1 MEMSQ
6 AGLSVASPRREGEQI
21 MAGQSKAPFRA
32 NHVGSLLRPLELHQ
46 ARDKHQKGEI
56 NATQLRKV
64 EDRCI
69 RDAVKMQEDVGM
81 QGITDGKFRR
91 TLWHADFLSQMEGI
105 KVVEGLLPESARDFQ
120 NPDADVQ
127 RSPTQF
133 VVTKKLRHSHGI
145 EIDNFKFLASVTK
158 QIPKQCIPSPSL
170 IHFRTGRGGVDK
182 TAYPEMVDFF
192 ADLAR
197 AYRAEIAEL
206 AAAGCTYL
214 EIDDVNFAYLCDSKM
229 REGARKIGED
239 PDKLPSLY
247 ANLINECIKDRPAT
261 MVVCTHL
268 CRGNFR
274 SAWVAEGGYDPVA
287 EVLFNELKV
296 DGYFLEFDTPRA
308 GNFAPL
314 RYMPKGKKL
323 VLGLVTSK
331 TPELE
336 KPDDL
341 KRRID
346 EASKLVPM
354 DQLGISPQ
362 CGFSS
367 TVLGNKLTIRDQIA
381 KLRLVVQVA
390 RDVWGS

>member
-1 MEMSQ
+1 
-6 AGLSVASPRREGEQI
+6 
-21 MAGQSKAPFRA
+21 MAGQKKAPFRA
-32 NHVGSLLRPLELHQ
+32 NHVGSLLRPPHLLQ
-46 ARDKHQKGEI
+46 AREKHEKGEI
-56 NATQLRKV
+56 SAAALREV

-69 RDAVKMQEDVGM
+69 RDAVKMQEDIGM
-81 QGITDGKFRR
+81 PGITDGEFRR
-91 TLWHADFLSQMEGI
+91 TLWHADFLRQIEGV
-105 KVVEGLLPESARDFQ
+105 KVVEGLLPDSARHFQ

-133 VVTKKLRHSHGI
+133 VVTGKLRHARGI
-145 EIDNFKFLASVTK
+145 EVENFKFLASVTM
-158 QIPKQCIPSPSL
+158 QTAKQCIPSPSL
-170 IHFRTGRGGVDK
+170 VHFRTGRGGVDK
-182 TAYPEMVDFF
+182 AAYPDMADFF
-192 ADLAR
+192 ADLA
-197 AYRAEIAEL
+197 AVYREEIAQL

-214 EIDDVNFAYLCDSKM
+214 EIDDVNFAYLCDPKM
-229 REGARKIGED
+229 REGAKKIGED

-247 ANLINECIKDRPAT
+247 ANLINECIKDRPAN
-261 MVVCTHL
+261 MAVCTHL

-314 RYMPKGKKL
+314 RYMPKDKKL
-323 VLGLVTSK
+323 ILGLVSSK
-331 TPELE
+331 TGELE
-336 KPDDL
+336 KADDV

-346 EASKLVPM
+346 EASKLVAL

-367 TVLGNKLTIRDQIA
+367 TVLGNKLTIDDQIA
-381 KLRLVVQVA
+381 KLKLVVRVA
-390 RDVWGS
+390 RDVWGTV

>member
-1 MEMSQ
+1 
-6 AGLSVASPRREGEQI
+6 
-21 MAGQSKAPFRA
+21 MADQKNAPFRA
-32 NHVGSLLRPLELHQ
+32 NHVGSLLRPLELRE
-46 ARDKHQKGEI
+46 ARDKHARGEI
-56 NATQLRKV
+56 TEAQLRDI

-69 RDAVKMQEDVGM
+69 RNVVKMQEDVGM
-81 QGITDGKFRR
+81 PGVTDGEFRR
-91 TLWHADFLSQMEGI
+91 TLWNADFLRQIEGV
-105 KVVEGLLPESARDFQ
+105 KVEEGKVLESAKHFQ

-127 RSPTQF
+127 RSPTRF
-133 VVTKKLRHSHGI
+133 VVTGKLRHSHGI
-145 EIDNFKFLASVTK
+145 EVDNFKFLASVTS
-158 QIPKQCIPSPSL
+158 QTAKQCIPSPSL
-170 IHFRTGRGGVDK
+170 VHFRTGRGGVDK
-182 TAYPEMVDFF
+182 TAYPDMAEFF
-192 ADLAR
+192 ADLA
-197 AYRAEIAEL
+197 AVYREEIAQL

-214 EIDDVNFAYLCDSKM
+214 EIDDVNFAYLCDPKM
-229 REGARKIGED
+229 REGVEKIGED

-247 ANLINECIKDRPAT
+247 ANLINECIRDRPAN
-261 MVVCTHL
+261 MSVCTHL

-314 RYMPKGKKL
+314 RYMPEDKKL
-323 VLGLVTSK
+323 ILGLVSSK
-331 TPELE
+331 TGELE
-336 KPDDL
+336 NADDL

-346 EASKLVPM
+346 EASKLVPL

-367 TVLGNKLTIRDQIA
+367 TVLGNKLTVDDQIA

-390 RDVWGS
+390 RDVWGTV

>member
-1 MEMSQ
+1 
-6 AGLSVASPRREGEQI
+6 
-21 MAGQSKAPFRA
+21 MAEENRAPFRA
-32 NHVGSLLRPLELHQ
+32 NQVGSLLRPPELRQ
-46 ARDKHQKGEI
+46 ARDRHQSGEI
-56 NATQLRKV
+56 SAAQLREV

-69 RDAVKMQEDVGM
+69 RDAVRMQEEIGI
-81 QGITDGKFRR
+81 QGVTDGEFRR
-91 TLWHADFLSQMEGI
+91 TLWHADFLSHIEGV
-105 KVVEGLLPESARDFQ
+105 KVVEGLLPESARHFQ

-133 VVTKKLRHSHGI
+133 VVTGKLSHEHGI
-145 EIDNFKFLASVTK
+145 ETENFKFLASITK
-158 QIPKQCIPSPSL
+158 KTPKQCIPSPSL
-170 IHFRTGRGGVDK
+170 LHFRTGRAGIDR
-182 TAYPEMVDFF
+182 TAYPDMEDFF
-192 ADLAR
+192 TDLAR
-197 AYRAEIAEL
+197 VYREEIALL

-214 EIDDVNFAYLCDSKM
+214 EIDDVNFAYLCDTKM
-229 REGARKIGED
+229 REGAKRVAED

-247 ANLINECIKDRPAT
+247 ANLINECIKDRPAD
-261 MVVCTHL
+261 MAVCTHL

-274 SAWVAEGGYDPVA
+274 SAWIAEGGYDPVA

-314 RYMPKGKKL
+314 RYMPKDKKL
-323 VLGLVTSK
+323 ILGLVTSK
-331 TPELE
+331 TAELE

-346 EASKLVPM
+346 QASKLVPL

-367 TVLGNKLTIRDQIA
+367 TVLGNKLTIDDQIA
-381 KLRLVVQVA
+381 KLKLVVQVA

>member
-1 MEMSQ
+1 
-6 AGLSVASPRREGEQI
+6 
-21 MAGQSKAPFRA
+21 MAEEKKAPFRA
-32 NHVGSLLRPLELHQ
+32 NHVGSLLRPPELRQ
-46 ARDKHQKGEI
+46 AREKHQKGEI
-56 NATQLRKV
+56 TAAKLREV

-81 QGITDGKFRR
+81 QGITDGEFRR
-91 TLWHADFLSQMEGI
+91 NLWHADFLSQFQGI
-105 KVVEGLLPESARDFQ
+105 EVVEGLLPESARHFQ

-133 VVTKKLRHSHGI
+133 VVTGKLGHPHGI
-145 EIDNFKFLASVTK
+145 ETENFKYLASVTK
-158 QIPKQCIPSPSL
+158 NTPKQCIPSPSL
-170 IHFRTGRGGVDK
+170 VHFRTGRGGVDK
-182 TAYPEMVDFF
+182 AAYPDMEQFF

-197 AYRAEIAEL
+197 VYREEIAGL

-214 EIDDVNFAYLCDSKM
+214 QIDDVNFAYLCDPKM
-229 REGARKIGED
+229 REGAKKIGED
-239 PDKLPSLY
+239 PDKLPALY
-247 ANLINECIKDRPAT
+247 ARLINESIKERPAN

-268 CRGNFR
+268 CRGNFA
-274 SAWVAEGGYDPVA
+274 SAWVAEGGYDAVA
-287 EVLFNELKV
+287 EVLFNDLKV

-314 RYMPKGKKL
+314 RYLPKGKKL
-323 VLGLVTSK
+323 ILGLVTSK
-331 TPELE
+331 TGALE

-346 EASKLVPM
+346 EAAKLVPL

-367 TVLGNKLTIRDQIA
+367 TVLGNKLTIEDQIA
-381 KLRLVVQVA
+381 KLKLVVQVA
-390 RDVWGS
+390 REVWGN

>member
-1 MEMSQ
+1 
-6 AGLSVASPRREGEQI
+6 
-21 MAGQSKAPFRA
+21 MAEENRAPFRA
-32 NHVGSLLRPLELHQ
+32 NHVGSLLRPPELRQ
-46 ARDKHQKGEI
+46 ARDRHQSGEI
-56 NATQLRKV
+56 SAAQLREV

-69 RDAVKMQEDVGM
+69 RDAVRMQEEIGI
-81 QGITDGKFRR
+81 QGVTDGEFRR
-91 TLWHADFLSQMEGI
+91 TLWHADFLSHIEGV
-105 KVVEGLLPESARDFQ
+105 KVVEGLLLESARHFQ

-133 VVTKKLRHSHGI
+133 VVTGKLRHEHGI
-145 EIDNFKFLASVTK
+145 ETENFKFLASITK
-158 QIPKQCIPSPSL
+158 KTPKQCIPSPSL
-170 IHFRTGRGGVDK
+170 VHFRTGRAGIDR
-182 TAYPEMVDFF
+182 TAYPNMKDFF
-192 ADLAR
+192 TDLAR
-197 AYRAEIAEL
+197 VYREEIAQL

-214 EIDDVNFAYLCDSKM
+214 EIDDVNFAYLCDTKM
-229 REGARKIGED
+229 REGAKRIGED
-239 PDKLPSLY
+239 PDKLPLLY
-247 ANLINECIKDRPAT
+247 ANLINECIKDRPAG

-314 RYMPKGKKL
+314 RYMPKDKKL
-323 VLGLVTSK
+323 ILGLVTSK
-331 TPELE
+331 TAELE

-341 KRRID
+341 KLRID
-346 EASKLVPM
+346 QASKLVPL

-367 TVLGNKLTIRDQIA
+367 TVLGNKLTIDDQIA
-381 KLRLVVQVA
+381 KLKLVVQVA

>member
-1 MEMSQ
+1 MVDQ
-6 AGLSVASPRREGEQI
+6 KR
-21 MAGQSKAPFRA
+21 APFRA
-32 NHVGSLLRPLELHQ
+32 NHVGSLLRPPELRQ
-46 ARDKHQKGEI
+46 AREKQEKGEI
-56 NATQLRKV
+56 SAVALREV
-64 EDRCI
+64 EDRCV

-81 QGITDGKFRR
+81 QGITDGEFRR
-91 TLWHADFLSQMEGI
+91 TLWHADFLRQIEGV
-105 KVVEGLLPESARDFQ
+105 KVVEGLLPDSARHFQ

-133 VVTKKLRHSHGI
+133 VVTGKLRHSHGI
-145 EIDNFKFLASVTK
+145 EVENFKFLASVTK
-158 QIPKQCIPSPSL
+158 QTAKQCIPSPSL
-170 IHFRTGRGGVDK
+170 VHFRTGRGGVDK
-182 TAYPEMVDFF
+182 GAYPEMDTFF
-192 ADLAR
+192 ADLAAVFR
-197 AYRAEIAEL
+197 EEISQL

-214 EIDDVNFAYLCDSKM
+214 EIDDVNFAYLCDPKM
-229 REGARKIGED
+229 REGAKKIGED
-239 PDKLPSLY
+239 PDKLPLLY
-247 ANLINECIKDRPAT
+247 ANLINECIKQRPAD
-261 MVVCTHL
+261 MAVCTHL

-314 RYMPKGKKL
+314 RYMPKDKKL
-323 VLGLVTSK
+323 ILGLVSSK
-331 TPELE
+331 TGELE
-336 KPDDL
+336 KADDV

-346 EASKLVPM
+346 EAGKLVPL

-367 TVLGNKLTIRDQIA
+367 TVLGNKLTVDDQIA

-390 RDVWGS
+390 KDVWGN